1 MDKLERGEKN
11 ERYDKSY
18 NTYNF
23 IFSCI
28 CWIYYLWVIQKPSNR
43 KWKIRIS
50 ISIRRRFM
58 ILRQKEKRTQRPS
71 KSSLCQNDA
80 LILLQNL
87 IFVKLRC
94 RNE

>member
-23 IFSCI
+23 IFNCI

-43 KWKIRIS
+43 KWKNGINLS
-50 ISIRRRFM
+50 IWRRFM
-58 ILRQKEKRTQRPS
+58 ILRQKEKGLNRQVKVPCSIERLDYNISRS
-71 KSSLCQNDA
+71 KMQM
-80 LILLQNL
+80 
-87 IFVKLRC
+87 
-94 RNE
+94 